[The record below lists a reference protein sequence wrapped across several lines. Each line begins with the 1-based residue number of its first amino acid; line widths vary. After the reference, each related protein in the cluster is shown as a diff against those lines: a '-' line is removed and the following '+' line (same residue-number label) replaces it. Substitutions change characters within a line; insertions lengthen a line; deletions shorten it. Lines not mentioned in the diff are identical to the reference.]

1 MAAENIVILSGDNF
15 ETEVVK
21 SNIPV
26 VVDFWAEWCGPCKML
41 APVLDELA
49 GKYDGKVKISK
60 VNVDNNQDLA
70 TKYGI
75 STIPQLICFKDGEV
89 VNQISGLKSIADL
102 SASFDELLA

>member
-1 MAAENIVILSGDNF
+1 MAAENIVTLSGDNF
-15 ETEVVK
+15 EAEVVN
-21 SNIPV
+21 STTPV

-49 GKYDGKVKISK
+49 GDFDGKVKIGK
-60 VNVDNNQDLA
+60 VNVDNNQELA

-75 STIPQLICFKDGEV
+75 SSIPQLFYFKDGEV
-89 VNQISGLKSIADL
+89 VNQITGLKSKADL